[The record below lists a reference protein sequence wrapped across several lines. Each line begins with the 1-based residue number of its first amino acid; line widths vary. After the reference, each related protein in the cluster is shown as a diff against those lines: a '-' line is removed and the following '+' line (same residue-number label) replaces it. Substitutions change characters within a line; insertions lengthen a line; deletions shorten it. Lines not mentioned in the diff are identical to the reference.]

1 MKAHIL
7 RQTTLSLRE
16 RNYPRPVS
24 PDSRLALGFSLLE
37 MMAVVA
43 FILIVMTIST
53 PIYHSAQV
61 RTREAALR
69 NDLFTLRS
77 MIDRF
82 TLDNRRAPASLQELL
97 EKGYMGSLPRDPF
110 TGSAETWQVE
120 LESASDSPDDSAPL
134 GIMNVHCGSV
144 EVSLEGTPY
153 SSW

>member
-1 MKAHIL
+1 MTAHTL
-7 RQTTLSLRE
+7 KQTTLSLRE
-16 RNYPRPVS
+16 RNYPLPLG
-24 PDSRLALGFSLLE
+24 SRHVLGFSLLE

-43 FILIVMTIST
+43 FILVVMTIST
-53 PIYHSAQV
+53 PIYHSAEV

-82 TLDNRRAPASLQELL
+82 TLDNRRAPASLQELV

-120 LESASDSPDDSAPL
+120 LESASDSPDDSAPP
-134 GIMNVHCGSV
+134 GIVNVHSGSV

>member
-1 MKAHIL
+1 
-7 RQTTLSLRE
+7 
-16 RNYPRPVS
+16 
-24 PDSRLALGFSLLE
+24 
-37 MMAVVA
+37 MMEVLA

-53 PIYHSAQV
+53 PIYQSATV

-82 TLDNRRAPASLQELL
+82 TLDNRRAPASLQELV

-110 TGSAETWQVE
+110 TGSTETWQVE
-120 LESASDSPDDSAPL
+120 LEAASDSPDDPAPP
-134 GIMNVHCGSV
+134 GVMNVHSGSV

-153 SSW
+153 STW

>member
-1 MKAHIL
+1 MTAHIL
-7 RQTTLSLRE
+7 RQSTLSLRE
-16 RNYPRPVS
+16 RNYPLPR
-24 PDSRLALGFSLLE
+24 DSRLALGFSLLE

-43 FILIVMTIST
+43 FILIVMTISS
-53 PIYHSAQV
+53 PIYHSAEV

-82 TLDNRRAPASLQELL
+82 TLDNRRPPASLQELVD
-97 EKGYMGSLPRDPF
+97 KGYMGSLPRDPF

-134 GIMNVHCGSV
+134 GIMNVHSGSN
-144 EVSLEGTPY
+144 ESSLEGTPY